1 MQIIWK
7 NTTEPVSMKHFLT
20 THGISMRLIKEIK
33 HGNGDF
39 IVNGVA
45 RTGVI
50 TVETGDAAGI
60 SLPAEVADD
69 DIASS
74 EVPIEVIYEDDNWLV
89 VNKPAGVT
97 SVPGPNNQTDTLV
110 NRVKGHLL
118 REQAENLKP
127 HLITRLDRDTSGL
140 VLIAKHRVA
149 QGMLTYEPIGHTLRK
164 TYLAWVSGKIT
175 AAKGTI
181 KAPIGR
187 PTDSPRREV
196 MATGQK
202 AITKYWVEQNFGD
215 TVTEVKLGL
224 VTGRT
229 HQIRVHLTHLGHP
242 LLGDEL
248 YGGDLSLI
256 KRQALHASTLKFKD
270 PFSGERR
277 EFTAPLPADL
287 QALVQKLAPMTAE

>member
-1 MQIIWK
+1 MQITWQ
-7 NTTEPVSMKHFLT
+7 NTAEPVSMKHFLT

-39 IVNGVA
+39 IVNDEA
-45 RTGVI
+45 RTGEI
-50 TVETGDAAGI
+50 TVETGDVAGI
-60 SLPAEVADD
+60 ELPAEAADETV
-69 DIASS
+69 ASS
-74 EVPIEVIYEDDNWLV
+74 AEPIDVLYEDANWLV
-89 VNKPAGVT
+89 VNKPTGLT
-97 SVPGPNNQTDTLV
+97 SVPGPSNQTDTLV

-118 REQAENLKP
+118 SEQAENLKP

-149 QGMLTYEPIGHTLRK
+149 QGMLTYEPIAHSLRK
-164 TYLAWVSGKIT
+164 SYLAWVSGKIT
-175 AAKGTI
+175 TAKGTI

-196 MATGQK
+196 MATGQD
-202 AITKYWVEQNFGD
+202 AITRYWLEKNFGD
-215 TVTEVKLGL
+215 QVTELKLGL

-248 YGGDLSLI
+248 YGGDLKLI
-256 KRQALHASTLKFKD
+256 KRQALHASTLTFRD
-270 PFSGERR
+270 PFNGERR
-277 EFTAPLPADL
+277 EFVAPLPADL
-287 QALVQKLAPMTAE
+287 QNLVQTLTALNQD